1 MRDTDNDRLYSFEL
15 TEQLLSGSQ
24 VEAWKEIAA
33 KTLTEGGDEAERKT
47 LDPLKGNSS
56 LGWNTEEMKVN
67 FTGVTCALQ
76 ARFKLNKDPTSAIR
90 KCNLCSPGTI

>member
-33 KTLTEGGDEAERKT
+33 KTVAEGADEAERKT
-47 LDPLKGNSS
+47 LDPLKG
-56 LGWNTEEMKVN
+56 TQE
-67 FTGVTCALQ
+67 TGNMLSHFQICFLWYIISNVYI
-76 ARFKLNKDPTSAIR
+76 KYM
-90 KCNLCSPGTI
+90 

>member
-33 KTLTEGGDEAERKT
+33 KTLAEGVDEAERKT

-56 LGWNTEEMKVN
+56 LGWNMEEMNVN
-67 FTGVTCALQ
+67 FTGEAALV
-76 ARFKLNKDPTSAIR
+76 ATSPDMWHFHCLQSSVVPR
-90 KCNLCSPGTI
+90 RYSK

>member
-56 LGWNTEEMKVN
+56 LGWNMEEMKVN
-67 FTGVTCALQ
+67 FTLLTALV
-76 ARFKLNKDPTSAIR
+76 ATSPDMLHFHYLQSSVVPR
-90 KCNLCSPGTI
+90 RYSK

>member
-33 KTLTEGGDEAERKT
+33 KTLAEGGDEAERMP
-47 LDPLKGNSS
+47 LDPLKG
-56 LGWNTEEMKVN
+56 TQE
-67 FTGVTCALQ
+67 T
-76 ARFKLNKDPTSAIR
+76 R
-90 KCNLCSPGTI
+90 KCSLIFKYVFYGT